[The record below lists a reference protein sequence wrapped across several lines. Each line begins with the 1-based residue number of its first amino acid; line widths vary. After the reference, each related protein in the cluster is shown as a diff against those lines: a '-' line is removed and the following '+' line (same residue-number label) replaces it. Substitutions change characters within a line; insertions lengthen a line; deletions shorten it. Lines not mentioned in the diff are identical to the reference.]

1 MLYIFI
7 SFFIFFFVPQNHR
20 EQMGQGYADVINPS
34 MFAQFNRPEISAP
47 ILHPQPPTPPPS
59 HAPPVEPEVVAL
71 DEPDTENV
79 PEGKVRSSLFFY
91 YFDSF

>member
-1 MLYIFI
+1 M
-7 SFFIFFFVPQNHR
+7 SPQNNR

-47 ILHPQPPTPPPS
+47 IPRPQPPTPPS
-59 HAPPVEPEVVAL
+59 PVEPEVVAL

-79 PEGKVRSSLFFY
+79 PEGKV
-91 YFDSF
+91 